1 MSEGFHAKLSI
12 FVWRKSTSA
21 LSYLGERGAD
31 AHHLA
36 LRAVGVYEDF
46 LGALC
51 GLEGPS
57 QLLGV
62 KCFLNSPL
70 LDDCELLRG
79 DSLRD
84 ELAVLDIALIGAL
97 EGGAT
102 SDDPTWAW
110 HLDLEVGVVGDG
122 HELHVARVS

>member
-1 MSEGFHAKLSI
+1 VEEVNEHAFL
-12 FVWRKSTSA
+12 FRR
-21 LSYLGERGAD
+21 ERGAD

-36 LRAVGVYEDF
+36 LRVVGVYEDF

-57 QLLGV
+57 QPLGV
-62 KCFLNSPL
+62 KCFL
-70 LDDCELLRG
+70 RG
-79 DSLRD
+79 DSLRG
-84 ELAVLDIALIGAL
+84 ELAALDIALIGAL

-110 HLDLEVGVVGDG
+110 HLDLEVGVVGDD
-122 HELHVARVS
+122 HELRVAWVKGPCLVLVIE